1 MKWIKSA
8 LTSSREGDDVYFLK
22 GTLRD
27 FPSGVWLTV
36 NKNHF
41 IIVDCTEEVHHV
53 VARYPELNKKTYE
66 RRSI

>member
-8 LTSSREGDDVYFLK
+8 LASNSHDDVYFLE

-36 NKNHF
+36 NKNQF
-41 IIVDCTEEVHHV
+41 IIVDCTEEIHKV
-53 VARYPELNKKTYE
+53 VNRYPELKKNNA
-66 RRSI
+66 